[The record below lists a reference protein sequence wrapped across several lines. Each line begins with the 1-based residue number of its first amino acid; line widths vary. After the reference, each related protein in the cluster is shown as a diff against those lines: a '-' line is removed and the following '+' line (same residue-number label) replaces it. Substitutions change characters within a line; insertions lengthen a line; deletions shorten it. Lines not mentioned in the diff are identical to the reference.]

1 MKREKGLDFV
11 RALSIIGI
19 VAFHFY
25 VHSSSEHKL
34 FLMHANGAWGGTL
47 NYLFFALSGLVL
59 HLKYGSLDTLSLK
72 SFYYKRW
79 KSTMPAYLLVFSV
92 AFLRHAIQAG
102 RFFYLPIP
110 KYRLLFTLFGMDS
123 YINMVTPTY
132 FITGEWFLGAILLL
146 YLVYPILRFLINHY
160 KYLTLVALVLLY
172 VYMLNTD
179 FFGMLVNVN
188 PATCMLSFYLGMLM
202 ASDSRFLNKPIWV
215 IGAALCCSILIK
227 VPIGVPHITKEIL
240 VGVSLLITLNFIGKY
255 VCRSNHIY
263 RLISVICDF
272 GYYTFLIYHRLMLNI
287 LPHFDPT
294 NTGSAL
300 LLLIAIILVTQFFA
314 LILDK
319 IMKQLLHSSVFL
331 KIEQKILGRT

>member
-11 RALSIIGI
+11 RAVSIIGI

-25 VHSSSEHKL
+25 AHSSSEQKL

-59 HLKYGSLDTLSLK
+59 HLKYGASDTLSLK

-92 AFLRHAIQAG
+92 AFLRHALQAG

-110 KYRLLFTLFGMDS
+110 NYRLLFTLIGMDS

-146 YLVYPILRFLINHY
+146 YLIYPILRFLINRY
-160 KYLTLVALVLLY
+160 KYITLAALIILY
-172 VYMLNTD
+172 VYMLNIN

-188 PATCMLSFYLGMLM
+188 PATCMLSFYLGMLI
-202 ASDSRFLNKPIWV
+202 ASNSSFLKKPIWFF
-215 IGAALCCSILIK
+215 GAALCCTILII

-240 VGVSLLITLNFIGKY
+240 IGVSLLITMNSIGNFICRNPY
-255 VCRSNHIY
+255 VY
-263 RLISVICDF
+263 RLVSVICDL
-272 GYYTFLIYHRLMLNI
+272 GYYTFLIHHRLMLNI

-294 NTGSAL
+294 NTGNAF
-300 LLLIAIILVTQFFA
+300 LLLIAIFIVTQFFA
-314 LILDK
+314 FLLNK
-319 IMKQLLHSSVFL
+319 IMKRLLHCQVFL
-331 KIEQKILGRT
+331 KFENKLLGKA